1 MRRPKDDMDKIIDL
15 LLYIFPKYL
24 DRISDQRNNRF
35 VTKKKNTPNRCEKVL
50 LKENKFKDDNKE
62 NKSEYKKND
71 ALIKSKEDKS
81 TCKGGDKMIN
91 DKARGSG
98 NDKDDDKEIE
108 QNIDKNT
115 DKGIDKDID
124 KNIDKDIEKEIGSAE
139 NKIGKSNI
147 IVDNDIKKS
156 EVYNSCVYG
165 IEKILKELIGEK
177 VDISITDSTMF
188 LLNSVIVLSVEETIV
203 KLKTVINTTIVVPI
217 QEIVAIRCDLIY
229 GINFED
235 NCNLD
240 VREKDDG
247 LRKYFSTI
255 IGKKVFIQTK
265 GEGEFKYINNRII
278 TGTAKGIVIL
288 EGTIAISLSKISLV
302 EEAI

>member
-1 MRRPKDDMDKIIDL
+1 MRRPRDDMDKIVDL

-24 DRISDQRNNRF
+24 DRISDQRNSRVVIKENSI
-35 VTKKKNTPNRCEKVL
+35 KNSREEAI
-50 LKENKFKDDNKE
+50 LKENKSKNDNKE
-62 NKSEYKKND
+62 NKSEHKKND

-81 TCKGGDKMIN
+81 ICKGEDNVVNG
-91 DKARGSG
+91 KARGSSKDKEV
-98 NDKDDDKEIE
+98 NPNTDKD
-108 QNIDKNT
+108 T
-115 DKGIDKDID
+115 DKGIDK
-124 KNIDKDIEKEIGSAE
+124 NIEKEIGRAE
-139 NKIGKSNI
+139 SKIDKSNI
-147 IVDNDIKKS
+147 ILDNDIKKS
-156 EVYNSCVYG
+156 ETYNSCVDG

-188 LLNSVIVLSVEETIV
+188 LLNSVIILSVEESIV
-203 KLKTVINTTIVVPI
+203 KLRTVLNTTIIVPI

-235 NCNLD
+235 NCDLD
-240 VREKDDG
+240 VYQKDDG
-247 LRKYFSTI
+247 LRRYFATV

-278 TGTAKGIVIL
+278 TGTAKGIVIV
-288 EGTIAISLSKISLV
+288 EGTIAISLSKINLV